1 MKSRCIV
8 PFVFASLFF
17 LHSTALAQDSDDAPL
32 PEMTPE
38 YFPSVTPL
46 PARSP
51 SALPIPEDLPPS
63 TIPTVIPSYAPTPTP
78 APVRPTAA
86 PPLGKGVP
94 MVKFDLA
101 EAIEGQNTRLVMRV
115 VGAVRQF
122 PVKGQVVFEDK
133 DYQGQN
139 KLTQKIPFVLNGT
152 QAQSLTLRFHTPGKK
167 TVRIETNNP
176 ELPTRNVL
184 VQVKPFAATIFPREL
199 NRNWSKRS
207 QDWQVLV
214 NLHHDNRP
222 GSAQRQYYEVIHKG
236 ELVQRLLTS
245 SATAD
250 KLTPTGKFKLG
261 IKAASPKSTIY
272 ESVMPFW
279 TTIMVPGYS
288 YEYGNHG
295 LAGESYLYHLGAPA
309 SHGCLRLSNKWVKE
323 NGEWLNIGGARWVYE
338 RVPVGTPI
346 QIYRQVRQPFVFE
359 NYQTWVNQKR

>member
-8 PFVFASLFF
+8 PFVFTSLLL
-17 LHSTALAQDSDDAPL
+17 LHSAALAQDTESMPL

-51 SALPIPEDLPPS
+51 SALPVPEEQPS
-63 TIPTVIPSYAPTPTP
+63 TVPTVTPSYVPTPVQ
-78 APVRPTAA
+78 VRPT
-86 PPLGKGVP
+86 PIPLGKGVP
-94 MVKFDLA
+94 KIKFDLA
-101 EAIEGQNTRLVMRV
+101 EAIEGQSTPLTLRA

-122 PVKGQVVFEDK
+122 PVKGHVVFEDM

-139 KLTQKIPFVLNGT
+139 KLTQKIPFVLKGT
-152 QAQSLTLRFHTPGKK
+152 QPQSLTLRFHTPGKK
-167 TVRIETNNP
+167 TVRIETANP

-184 VQVKPFAATIFPREL
+184 VYVKPFTAGVFPREI
-199 NRNWSKRS
+199 NRNWSKQAR
-207 QDWQVLV
+207 DWQVLV
-214 NLHHDNRP
+214 NLHYDNRP
-222 GSAQRQYYEVIHKG
+222 GSAQRQYYEIIHKG

-250 KLTPTGKFKLG
+250 RLTPTGNFKLG
-261 IKAASPKSTIY
+261 VKAASPKSTLY

-295 LAGESYLYHLGAPA
+295 LTGESYMYYLGAPA
-309 SHGCLRLSNKWVKE
+309 SHGCLRLSNKWVKD

-338 RVPVGTPI
+338 HVPVGTPI
-346 QIYRQVRQPFVFE
+346 HIYRQARQPFAFE
-359 NYQTWVNQKR
+359 NYQMWVSQKR